1 MSALQ
6 LCSAQQPAL
15 QDSCTDCRTLLPRV
29 QELAEEA
36 GGENL
41 LVVTHWDGISASVT
55 RLLPWALVYPVLHT
69 GWTVGAPTALLC
81 Y

>member
-1 MSALQ
+1 MPSSMHCTTCALT
-6 LCSAQQPAL
+6 C
-15 QDSCTDCRTLLPRV
+15 TLLSCV

-81 Y
+81 D